1 MEQKLI
7 KSVRIEQLDALIAAS
22 EVEFIRVFETSTIAA
37 VRLPNGY
44 TLIGHSACV
53 SSELFNK
60 EIGEQIAL
68 DNAKQQLWALEG
80 YQLKTEMFN
89 SGEL

>member
-7 KSVRIEQLDALIAAS
+7 KSVRVEKLDELIANS

-37 VRLPNGY
+37 VRLPNGF

-53 SSELFNK
+53 SPEMFNQ
-60 EIGEQIAL
+60 EIGEKIAL

-80 YQLKTEMFN
+80 YKLKSEM
-89 SGEL
+89 SGV